1 MLSSLLYLIQPEN
14 KINSQSIQNT
24 MFGQYREIRLDTY
37 KHIFHKVLMNYDTK
51 IILPEWLV
59 SSENV
64 SDIDFV
70 EKKRLGIEK

>member
-37 KHIFHKVLMNYDTK
+37 KNIFHKVLMNYDTK
-51 IILPEWLV
+51 IISQNGWYLAKMFPASTFWK
-59 SSENV
+59 N
-64 SDIDFV
+64 
-70 EKKRLGIEK
+70 KKD